1 MGSETTNSSMCGSG
15 RLPLTSSAPSS
26 VWRWFSYTISVINY
40 CHKIDSNGKARS
52 WCWLAQQTPK
62 KRRLTKE
69 TRRKKTGN
77 AKRHIL
83 LRYTSHEECSEIQA
97 RKTYK
102 IVLSISPNCSSFR
115 GGQLQ
120 PGGTIAQSNPQTL
133 RSPEASTTMKHSSYL
148 QGFRSLDLHMQT
160 R

>member
-1 MGSETTNSSMCGSG
+1 MMLASSTN
-15 RLPLTSSAPSS
+15 T
-26 VWRWFSYTISVINY
+26 
-40 CHKIDSNGKARS
+40 
-52 WCWLAQQTPK
+52 K

-69 TRRKKTGN
+69 TRRKKREMQKDISYSDILVMKN
-77 AKRHIL
+77 AKKFK
-83 LRYTSHEECSEIQA
+83 HE
-97 RKTYK
+97 TYK

-115 GGQLQ
+115 GEQLQ